1 MEGVK
6 PEKKKSYPYE
16 DKTRQ
21 HNQGEMFPKMEAFD
35 ETENFHTAIKLILLR
50 FIVKTTEFCAKI
62 QF

>member
-21 HNQGEMFPKMEAFD
+21 HNQGEMFPKMEALN
-35 ETENFHTAIKLILLR
+35 ETEYFHTAIKTD
-50 FIVKTTEFCAKI
+50 FTEIYCENK
-62 QF
+62 